1 MNICL
6 IFPKKCVI
14 MVVTKEKGVFSMIR
28 EEKLIKVMD
37 YIRKF
42 SEENGYT
49 PSVREIGKECGIK
62 STATVHS
69 YIDRLQSKGY
79 LTKTDNKKRSV
90 TIGKGSGVSI
100 PLIGTVTAGQPI
112 FAYENYEDYYTFP
125 TGEFKGD
132 DLFMLRVQG
141 TSMIDAGIMD
151 GDKIIVRRCPT
162 AENGEIVVAMV
173 DDSATVKR
181 FYRRNGK
188 IILHPENE
196 ALSDLIF
203 ENGEVS
209 ILGKVIGLMRN
220 YRS

>member
-1 MNICL
+1 
-6 IFPKKCVI
+6 
-14 MVVTKEKGVFSMIR
+14 MVH

-69 YIDRLQSKGY
+69 YIEKLQNKGY
-79 LTKTDNKKRSV
+79 LSKTTNKKRAV
-90 TIGKGSGVSI
+90 TLHKSSGTSI

-125 TGEFKGD
+125 SGEFRGD

-141 TSMIDAGIMD
+141 SSMIEAGIFD
-151 GDKIIVRRCPT
+151 GDKIIVRRQQT
-162 AENGEIVVAMV
+162 ADLNDIVVALI

-181 FYRRNGK
+181 LTCKKDK
-188 IILHPENE
+188 IVLHPENSSM
-196 ALSDLIF
+196 SDLVY
-203 ENGEVS
+203 EPHEVM
-209 ILGKVIGLMRN
+209 ILGKVIGLF
-220 YRS
+220 RSDIC

>member
-1 MNICL
+1 
-6 IFPKKCVI
+6 
-14 MVVTKEKGVFSMIR
+14 MVN

-69 YIDRLQSKGY
+69 YIEKLQTKGY
-79 LTKTDNKKRSV
+79 LNKTENKKRAV
-90 TIGKGSGVSI
+90 TIGKGTGVTI
-100 PLIGTVTAGQPI
+100 PLVGTVTAGQPI

-125 TGEFKGD
+125 VNEFKGD

-141 TSMIDAGIMD
+141 TSMINAGIMD
-151 GDKIIVRRCPT
+151 GDKIIVRRQQT
-162 AENGEIVVAMV
+162 AQDNEIVVALV
-173 DDSATVKR
+173 NDEESATVKR
-181 FYRRNGK
+181 LYRKNGK
-188 IILHPENE
+188 IVLHPENE
-196 ALSDLIF
+196 ALSDMIF
-203 ENGEVS
+203 EDNEVS
-209 ILGKVIGLMRN
+209 ILGKVVGLMRN

>member
-1 MNICL
+1 
-6 IFPKKCVI
+6 
-14 MVVTKEKGVFSMIR
+14 MVSED
-28 EEKLIKVMD
+28 KLIRIMD

-69 YIDRLQSKGY
+69 YLEKLQTKGY
-79 LTKTDNKKRSV
+79 LNKATNKKRSV
-90 TIGKGSGVSI
+90 TITKSNGVSI

-125 TGEFKGD
+125 AGEFKGE

-151 GDKIIVRRCPT
+151 GDKIIVRRQQT
-162 AENGEIVVAMV
+162 AQNGEIVVAIIE
-173 DDSATVKR
+173 DSATVKR
-181 FYRRNGK
+181 FFRKNGQ
-188 IILHPENE
+188 IVLHPENE
-196 ALSDLIF
+196 ALSDMVF
-203 ENGEVS
+203 ADGEVS
-209 ILGKVIGLMRN
+209 ILGKVVGLMRN

>member
-1 MNICL
+1 
-6 IFPKKCVI
+6 
-14 MVVTKEKGVFSMIR
+14 MVSQ
-28 EEKLIKVMD
+28 EKLIMVMD

-62 STATVHS
+62 STATVYS
-69 YIDRLQSKGY
+69 YLQKLQDKGY
-79 LTKTDNKKRSV
+79 LNKATNKKRSV
-90 TIGKGSGVSI
+90 TLAKSSGVNI

-125 TGEFKGD
+125 IGEFRGE

-151 GDKIIVRRCPT
+151 GDKIVVRRQET
-162 AENGEIVVAMV
+162 AENGEIVVALV

-181 FYRRNGK
+181 FYRRNGQ
-188 IILHPENE
+188 IVLHPENE
-196 ALSDLIF
+196 ALSDMIF
-203 ENGEVS
+203 EDGEIS
-209 ILGKVIGLMRN
+209 ILGKVVGLMRS

>member
-1 MNICL
+1 
-6 IFPKKCVI
+6 
-14 MVVTKEKGVFSMIR
+14 MIN
-28 EEKLIKVMD
+28 EEKLTRVMD

-49 PSVREIGKECGIK
+49 PSVREIGKNCGIK

-69 YIDRLQSKGY
+69 YIERLQNKGY
-79 LTKTDNKKRSV
+79 LNKTDNKKRSV

-125 TGEFKGD
+125 ISEFKGD

-141 TSMIDAGIMD
+141 TSMINAGIMD
-151 GDKIIVRRCPT
+151 GDKIIVRRQKN
-162 AENGEIVVAMV
+162 AENGEIVVALV

-181 FYRRNGK
+181 IYYRDNQVV
-188 IILHPENE
+188 LHPENE
-196 ALSDLIF
+196 MLADMVF
-203 ENGEVS
+203 APNEVS
-209 ILGKVIGLMRN
+209 ILGKVVGLMRS